1 MSDTSLADLH
11 SRPGFLIRRAHQI
24 STSVFMEETAALN
37 VTTTQYGLLYLI
49 KHFPDIDQVSASQML
64 GLDRS
69 TAAMVLRSLEKSGMI
84 VRSVASDKR
93 RRALTLTGEGEA
105 LLRNLDEPAAR
116 ALKRLLSPL
125 DPAEAAML
133 VYLLKKLTAAFNESA
148 RVPLMYEQAEDDAG
162 KETAESRTPPAR

>member
-1 MSDTSLADLH
+1 
-11 SRPGFLIRRAHQI
+11 
-24 STSVFMEETAALN
+24 
-37 VTTTQYGLLYLI
+37 
-49 KHFPDIDQVSASQML
+49 ML

-105 LLRNLDEPAAR
+105 LLRNLEEPASR

-148 RVPLMYEQAEDDAG
+148 RVPLMYEQEDEASQEAE
-162 KETAESRTPPAR
+162 ESRS